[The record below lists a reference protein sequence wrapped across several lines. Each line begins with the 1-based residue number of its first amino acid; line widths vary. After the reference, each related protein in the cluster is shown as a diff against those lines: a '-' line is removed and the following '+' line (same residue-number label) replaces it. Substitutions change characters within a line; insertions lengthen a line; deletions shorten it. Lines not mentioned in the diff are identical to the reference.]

1 MQAIGNGSMAGLM
14 QNGRFSAGFKHSGMM
29 IIAALLAFNLL
40 VFSPDLIGDSS
51 YGFAQVITTSDSSY
65 TVGLNPSGGA
75 FVPTSL

>member
-51 YGFAQVITTSDSSY
+51 YGFAQIITTSDSSY